1 MLDMPLL
8 SGPLRTLLQVSAVL
22 LTAWLIV
29 RLVRAPRSACWKTMV
44 VLASAMIAGGV
55 TWLGQYAAREI
66 FVLFPDRLT
75 ASVYV
80 WIWCGVCVVGLLIG
94 VLVAERGLLIRGLA
108 VIACA
113 AAVVACGNQVNA
125 IFGAYPTI
133 RYALGLPHPDDIVLP
148 TVPGRTVTPTKGRSL
163 EAQWVPPTHP
173 ETRGKLTTAVIPGL
187 RSAFSGRPAK
197 IYLPPAYFAPV
208 PPRLPVLILLTGQP
222 GTPQDW
228 IGAGRLS
235 SLMDTFAASHR
246 GLAPVVVV
254 PDPTGSALADPLCLD
269 SRRGKADTYLALD
282 VPHWIATKLA
292 VNRDHSVW
300 SVAGASYG
308 GTCALQL
315 ATNHPEVYPTFVDIA
330 GSVEPTLGNRGRT
343 VAEAFGGDSAAFE
356 RTNPLTLLGSRRY
369 PDSAGAVVAGR
380 SDGEALGD
388 GRRVVDA
395 ARKAGVN
402 IHLTELPGGHD
413 WRLFSAALQ
422 HELPFLAR
430 RMGLID

>member
-8 SGPLRTLLQVSAVL
+8 SGPLRTLLQVGAVL

-29 RLVRAPRSACWKTMV
+29 RLCRVPRSARWKAMV
-44 VLASAMIAGGV
+44 MLAAAMVAGGV

-80 WIWCGVCVVGLLIG
+80 WIWCGVCVVGLSIG
-94 VLVAERGLLIRGLA
+94 VMIAERGRWIRVVS

-113 AAVVACGNQVNA
+113 TVVLACGNQVNTV
-125 IFGAYPTI
+125 FGAYPTI
-133 RYALGLPHPDDIVLP
+133 RYALGMPHPDDIALP
-148 TVPGRTVTPTKGRSL
+148 AAPGRTLTPKTGRPL
-163 EAQWVPPTHP
+163 EAQWVRPARLDM
-173 ETRGKLTTAVIPGL
+173 RGKLTTAVIPGL
-187 RSAFSGRPAK
+187 RSAFGARPAK

-208 PPRLPVLILLTGQP
+208 PPQLPVLILLTGQP

-235 SLMDTFAASHR
+235 SVMDTFAASHQ

-269 SRRGKADTYLALD
+269 SRRGKADTYLAVD
-282 VPHWIATKLA
+282 VPHWITKKLA

-343 VAEAFGGDSAAFE
+343 VAEAFGGDDAAFE
-356 RTNPLTLLGSRRY
+356 RANPLTLLGSRHY
-369 PDSAGAVVAGR
+369 PGSAGAVVAGR
-380 SDGEALGD
+380 SDPEALGD

-395 ARKAGVN
+395 ARRAGMD

-413 WRLFSAALQ
+413 WRLFSAALH